1 MDPPPPYGWF
11 WVRTYHLNEGQMMD
25 FAAMNLLS
33 VDQLTV
39 PRIYQ
44 RLNWKMNPN
53 EWDMIL
59 KEAVDVPERVL
70 FVAKVMENL
79 SVIWIDLSTLI
90 QISQNHF
97 VELFEVELSGSL
109 DCPCVLDLYLD
120 GLRHF
125 DPFRNT
131 YYSKW
136 SKDRFWSKYEK
147 FSPILIHFTRQKS
160 NFDPLLVNE
169 LLNSWIKI
177 NIGVD

>member
-1 MDPPPPYGWF
+1 
-11 WVRTYHLNEGQMMD
+11 MD

-79 SVIWIDLSTLI
+79 SVI
-90 QISQNHF
+90 
-97 VELFEVELSGSL
+97 
-109 DCPCVLDLYLD
+109 
-120 GLRHF
+120 
-125 DPFRNT
+125 
-131 YYSKW
+131 
-136 SKDRFWSKYEK
+136 
-147 FSPILIHFTRQKS
+147 
-160 NFDPLLVNE
+160 
-169 LLNSWIKI
+169 
-177 NIGVD
+177 